1 VLVFETGFFGEKAM
15 NSEELT
21 RRLFL
26 QGSGTVAGG
35 ILARAGLSAFV
46 AATQAACTARDNGAA
61 FENITNAEAREFEA
75 IAMRILPTT
84 DTPGAHEAG
93 VIWFIDK
100 AYGSIYAEVLAD
112 DRAMLA
118 DFQSGVAAMFPG
130 AELFSDLDEAD
141 QDAYLESRE
150 NTQFFETV
158 HFMTLAGAFALSSW
172 GGNQNDVGWKLMGM
186 DGPPHA
192 WSYPFGHYDAEYMEE
207 QQNGE

>member
-1 VLVFETGFFGEKAM
+1 M
-15 NSEELT
+15 SSEELS

-35 ILARAGLSAFV
+35 ILARAGLPAFI
-46 AATQAACTARDNGAA
+46 AATQAACTARDEGAA

-75 IAMRILPTT
+75 ISSRILPTT
-84 DTPGAHEAG
+84 DTPGAREAG
-93 VIWFIDK
+93 VIWFVDNT
-100 AYGSIYAEVLAD
+100 YGSIYADFLAA
-112 DRAMLA
+112 DREMLA

-141 QDAYLESRE
+141 QDAFLKSRE

-158 HFMTLAGAFALSSW
+158 RFKTLAGVFGLNSW
-172 GGNQNDVGWKLMGM
+172 GGNQNDVGWKLLGM

-192 WSYPFGHYDAEYMEE
+192 WSYPFGYYDAEYMRE